1 MGKQREKASM
11 ESHDAG
17 PSERLSPAEFE
28 LIYTIDNPAQ
38 GSGNE
43 RHKSFQ
49 RRPEANR
56 AGPRRGR

>member
-17 PSERLSPAEFE
+17 PSERLSPAEKFE
-28 LIYTIDNPAQ
+28 LIDNPAQ

-49 RRPEANR
+49 RR
-56 AGPRRGR
+56 GH